1 MRIRNAT
8 VAEMFNTMADLLE
21 IKGENPFRIRAYRTA
36 AHTIYSLSSDV
47 SELLENGEDLSRLP
61 GIGKDLASKI
71 EQIVMTGQLE
81 VLEELKKEVPFE
93 LISLMRIAG
102 LGGKRIKA
110 INRRLGVQSVEQL
123 ERAALEHKICKLP
136 GFGEKIER
144 SILDGIKQL
153 REETGTRMK
162 LYDAEEIVNRIRKFL
177 QSENTID
184 KLIVAGSFRRKRETV
199 RDIDI
204 LITTDVPLR
213 VISLFLQFPEID
225 KVLVRGETRCTV
237 LLNSGMQVDIRVV
250 AKESY
255 GAALHYFTGSKAHN
269 IGIRKMGVR
278 LGLKINE
285 YGIWK
290 EGSRIAGEREED
302 VFRVVGLPFVEP
314 ELREDRGELE
324 AAKNGK
330 LPHLVE
336 LHQIRGDLHT
346 HTSRTDGKATIEEM
360 VDTAKALGYEYIAI
374 TDHSQ
379 RLAMTHGLNEN
390 DLALQIDIIDK
401 ANDNLKGFR
410 ILKGIEVDILE
421 DGTLDLAD
429 SILKRLDLTVC
440 SVHSKLNLSRKQQT
454 ERVLRAMENP
464 YFTILAHPTGRLIN
478 RRAPVEIDME
488 RVLNKAKEL
497 HRVVEINS
505 YPDRLDMND
514 VHCRMAKELGVKV
527 SINTDAHSTN
537 DLNFIRFGVAQARRG
552 WLEPS
557 DVINTMG
564 LDDLLNL
571 LCSIREN

>member
-1 MRIRNAT
+1 MRIRNTT

-36 AHTIYSLSSDV
+36 AHTVYSLSSDV
-47 SELLENGEDLSRLP
+47 SELLEKGEDLSKLP

-71 EQIVMTGQLE
+71 QQIVDTGQLE
-81 VLEELKKEVPFE
+81 VLEELKGEVPFE

-110 INRRLGVQSVEQL
+110 INSRLGIQSVEQL
-123 ERAALEHKICKLP
+123 ERAALDHKICKLP

-153 REETGTRMK
+153 RETTARMK

-177 QSENTID
+177 QSEKAID
-184 KLIVAGSFRRKRETV
+184 RLIVAGSFRRKRETV

-204 LITTDVPLR
+204 LITTEVPLK

-225 KVLVRGETRCTV
+225 KVLVNGETRCTV
-237 LLNSGMQVDIRVV
+237 ILQSGMQVDIRVV

-302 VFRVVGLPFVEP
+302 VFRVVGLPFIEP

-324 AAKNGK
+324 AAKTGR
-330 LPHLVE
+330 LPQLVE
-336 LHQIRGDLHT
+336 PNQIRGDLHT
-346 HTSRTDGKATIEEM
+346 HTSRTDGHATIEEM
-360 VDTAKALGYEYIAI
+360 VDAARSLGYEYIAV

-379 RLAMTHGLNEN
+379 RLAMTHGLNES
-390 DLALQIDIIDK
+390 DLAQQIEMIDK
-401 ANDNLKGFR
+401 TNENLKEFR

-429 SILKRLDLTVC
+429 NILKRLDLTVC
-440 SVHSKLNLSRKQQT
+440 SVHSKLNLSRKRQT

-478 RRAPVEIDME
+478 RRAPIEIDME
-488 RVLNKAKEL
+488 RILIKAKEL
-497 HRVVEINS
+497 CRVVEINS

-514 VHCRMAKELGVKV
+514 VHCRMAKEMGVKV

-537 DLNFIRFGVAQARRG
+537 DLNFIHFGIAQARRG

-557 DVINTMG
+557 DVINTKG

-571 LCSIREN
+571 LCAIREN

>member
-8 VAEMFNTMADLLE
+8 VAEIFNTMADLLE

-36 AHTIYSLSSDV
+36 AHTVYSLSSDV
-47 SELLENGEDLSRLP
+47 SELLESGEDLCRLP

-71 EQIVMTGQLE
+71 EQIVITGQLDA
-81 VLEELKKEVPFE
+81 LEELKDEVPFE
-93 LISLMRIAG
+93 LVSFMRIAG
-102 LGGKRIKA
+102 LGGKRIKT
-110 INRRLGVQSVEQL
+110 INRRLGVQSIEQL
-123 ERAALEHKICKLP
+123 ERAALDHKICKLP
-136 GFGEKIER
+136 GFGVKIER
-144 SILDGIKQL
+144 AILDGIKQL
-153 REETGTRMK
+153 REAGTRVK
-162 LYDAEEIVNRIRKFL
+162 IYDAEEIINRISKFL
-177 QSENTID
+177 QSEKAID

-199 RDIDI
+199 GDIDI
-204 LITTDVPLR
+204 LITTDNPPEI
-213 VISLFLQFPEID
+213 ISLFLQFPEIE
-225 KVLVRGETRCTV
+225 KVLARGEIRCTV
-237 LLNSGMQVDIRVV
+237 ILYSGMQVDIRVV

-290 EGSRIAGEREED
+290 EGVRIAGELEGD
-302 VFRVVGLPFVEP
+302 VYRVVGLPFIEP

-330 LPHLVE
+330 LPGLIE
-336 LHQIRGDLHT
+336 SHQIRGDLHT
-346 HTSRTDGKATIEEM
+346 HTSRTDGHATIAEM
-360 VDTAKALGYEYIAI
+360 VEAAIALGYEYIAI

-379 RLAMTHGLNEN
+379 RLAMTRGLNES

-401 ANDNLKGFR
+401 VNETLKGFR

-440 SVHSKLNLSRKQQT
+440 SVHSKLNLSRMQQT
-454 ERVLRAMENP
+454 DRVLRAMGNP

-478 RRAPVEIDME
+478 RRAPMEIDME
-488 RVLNKAKEL
+488 RILIRAREL
-497 HRVVEINS
+497 RRVVEVNS
-505 YPDRLDMND
+505 HPDRLDLND

-537 DLNFIRFGVAQARRG
+537 DLKFIRFGVAQARRG
-552 WLEPS
+552 WLGSS
-557 DVINTMG
+557 DVINCLG
-564 LDDLLNL
+564 LNDLLHL
-571 LCSIREN
+571 LRSIREN

>member
-1 MRIRNAT
+1 M
-8 VAEMFNTMADLLE
+8 
-21 IKGENPFRIRAYRTA
+21 
-36 AHTIYSLSSDV
+36 
-47 SELLENGEDLSRLP
+47 
-61 GIGKDLASKI
+61 
-71 EQIVMTGQLE
+71 Q
-81 VLEELKKEVPFE
+81 
-93 LISLMRIAG
+93 
-102 LGGKRIKA
+102 
-110 INRRLGVQSVEQL
+110 
-123 ERAALEHKICKLP
+123 
-136 GFGEKIER
+136 
-144 SILDGIKQL
+144 
-153 REETGTRMK
+153 
-162 LYDAEEIVNRIRKFL
+162 
-177 QSENTID
+177 
-184 KLIVAGSFRRKRETV
+184 
-199 RDIDI
+199 
-204 LITTDVPLR
+204 
-213 VISLFLQFPEID
+213 
-225 KVLVRGETRCTV
+225 VRG
-237 LLNSGMQVDIRVV
+237 
-250 AKESY
+250 K
-255 GAALHYFTGSKAHN
+255 
-269 IGIRKMGVR
+269 KMC
-278 LGLKINE
+278 LEWLT
-285 YGIWK
+285 
-290 EGSRIAGEREED
+290 S
-302 VFRVVGLPFVEP
+302 FVEP

-571 LCSIREN
+571 LCSIRDN

>member
-1 MRIRNAT
+1 MRIRNTT

-36 AHTIYSLSSDV
+36 AHTVYSLSSDV
-47 SELLENGEDLSRLP
+47 SELLEKGEDLSKLP

-71 EQIVMTGQLE
+71 QQIVDTGQLE
-81 VLEELKKEVPFE
+81 VLEELKGEVPFE

-110 INRRLGVQSVEQL
+110 INSRLGIQSVEQL
-123 ERAALEHKICKLP
+123 ERAALDHKICKLP

-153 REETGTRMK
+153 RETTARMK

-177 QSENTID
+177 QSEKAID
-184 KLIVAGSFRRKRETV
+184 RLIVAGSFRRKRETV

-204 LITTDVPLR
+204 LITTEVPLK

-225 KVLVRGETRCTV
+225 KVLVNGETRCTV
-237 LLNSGMQVDIRVV
+237 ILQSGMQVDIRVV

-302 VFRVVGLPFVEP
+302 VFRVVGLPFIEP

-324 AAKNGK
+324 AAKTGR

-336 LHQIRGDLHT
+336 PNQIRGDLHT
-346 HTSRTDGKATIEEM
+346 HTSRTDGHATIEEM
-360 VDTAKALGYEYIAI
+360 VDAARSLGYEYIAI

-379 RLAMTHGLNEN
+379 RLAMTHGLNERE
-390 DLALQIDIIDK
+390 LAQQIEMIDK
-401 ANDNLKGFR
+401 TNENLKGFR

-429 SILKRLDLTVC
+429 NVLKRLDLTVC
-440 SVHSKLNLSRKQQT
+440 SVHSKLNLSRKRQT

-478 RRAPVEIDME
+478 RRAPIEIDME
-488 RVLNKAKEL
+488 RILIKAKDL
-497 HRVVEINS
+497 CRVVEINS

-514 VHCRMAKELGVKV
+514 VHCRMAKEMGVKV

-537 DLNFIRFGVAQARRG
+537 DLNFIRFGIAQARRG

-557 DVINTMG
+557 DVINTRG

-571 LCSIREN
+571 LCAIREN

>member
-21 IKGENPFRIRAYRTA
+21 IKGENPFRVRAYRNA
-36 AHTIYSLSSDV
+36 AHTVYSLSSDV

-81 VLEELKKEVPFE
+81 VLEELKNEVPFE

-110 INRRLGVQSVEQL
+110 INSRLGIQSIEQL
-123 ERAALEHKICKLP
+123 EKAALEHKICKLP

-153 REETGTRMK
+153 RETGIRMK

-177 QSENTID
+177 EFQKDID
-184 KLIVAGSFRRKRETV
+184 KLIVAGSFRRRRETV

-204 LITTDVPLR
+204 LITTDSPLK

-225 KVLVRGETRCTV
+225 KIVARGETRCTV
-237 LLNSGMQVDIRVV
+237 ILQSGMQVDIRVV
-250 AKESY
+250 SKESY

-290 EGSRIAGEREED
+290 EGSRIAGEKEED
-302 VFRVVGLPFVEP
+302 VFRVVGLPFIQP
-314 ELREDRGELE
+314 EIREGKGELE
-324 AAKNGK
+324 AAKTGR

-336 LHQIRGDLHT
+336 SHQIRGDLHT
-346 HTSRTDGKATIEEM
+346 HTLRTDGHATLEEM
-360 VDTAKALGYEYIAI
+360 VEAARALGYEYIAI
-374 TDHSQ
+374 TDHSH
-379 RLAMTHGLNEN
+379 RLAMTHGLNEK
-390 DLALQIDIIDK
+390 DLACQIDIIDK
-401 ANDNLKGFR
+401 ANEKLKGFR

-429 SILKRLDLTVC
+429 SILQRLDLTVC

-454 ERVLRAMENP
+454 QRILRAMENP

-478 RRAPVEIDME
+478 RRAPIEIDME
-488 RVLNKAKEL
+488 KILIRAREL
-497 HRVVEINS
+497 QRVVEINS
-505 YPDRLDMND
+505 HPDRLDMND
-514 VHCRMAKELGVKV
+514 EHCRMAKELGVKV
-527 SINTDAHSTN
+527 SINTDAHSIS
-537 DLNFIRFGVAQARRG
+537 DLNFIHFGVDQARRG

-557 DVINTMG
+557 DVINTRG
-564 LDDLLNL
+564 LSDLLNL

>member
-1 MRIRNAT
+1 MT

-36 AHTIYSLSSDV
+36 AHTVYSLSNDV

-81 VLEELKKEVPFE
+81 ALEELKEEVPFE

-110 INRRLGVQSVEQL
+110 INSRLGIQSVEQL

-136 GFGEKIER
+136 GFGEKVER

-153 REETGTRMK
+153 RETGTRMK
-162 LYDAEEIVNRIRKFL
+162 LYEAEEIVNRIRKYL
-177 QSENTID
+177 QFEKAID

-199 RDIDI
+199 GDIDI
-204 LITTDVPLR
+204 LITTDEPLK
-213 VISLFLQFPEID
+213 VISLFLQYPEID
-225 KVLVRGETRCTV
+225 KILARGETRCTV
-237 LLNSGMQVDIRVV
+237 FLHSGMQVDIRVV

-302 VFRVVGLPFVEP
+302 VFRVVGLPFIEP

-324 AAKNGK
+324 AAQNDR
-330 LPHLVE
+330 LPHLIE
-336 LHQIRGDLHT
+336 SHQIRGDLHT
-346 HTSRTDGKATIEEM
+346 HTSRTDGHATMEEM
-360 VDTAKALGYEYIAI
+360 VAAARALGYEYIAI

-390 DLALQIDIIDK
+390 DLARQIDIIDK
-401 ANDNLKGFR
+401 ANEALKGFR

-421 DGTLDLAD
+421 DGTLDLDD

-454 ERVLRAMENP
+454 ERVLLAMENP
-464 YFTILAHPTGRLIN
+464 YFTILGHPTGRLIN
-478 RRAPVEIDME
+478 RRAPIEIDME
-488 RVLNKAKEL
+488 RVLARAKEL
-497 HRVVEINS
+497 RRVVEINS
-505 YPDRLDMND
+505 HPDRLDMND

-537 DLNFIRFGVAQARRG
+537 DLNLIRFGVAQARRG
-552 WLEPS
+552 WLETS
-557 DVINTMG
+557 DVINTRG
-564 LDDLLNL
+564 LNDLLRL
-571 LCSIREN
+571 G

>member
-1 MRIRNAT
+1 M
-8 VAEMFNTMADLLE
+8 
-21 IKGENPFRIRAYRTA
+21 
-36 AHTIYSLSSDV
+36 
-47 SELLENGEDLSRLP
+47 
-61 GIGKDLASKI
+61 
-71 EQIVMTGQLE
+71 
-81 VLEELKKEVPFE
+81 
-93 LISLMRIAG
+93 
-102 LGGKRIKA
+102 
-110 INRRLGVQSVEQL
+110 
-123 ERAALEHKICKLP
+123 
-136 GFGEKIER
+136 
-144 SILDGIKQL
+144 
-153 REETGTRMK
+153 
-162 LYDAEEIVNRIRKFL
+162 
-177 QSENTID
+177 
-184 KLIVAGSFRRKRETV
+184 
-199 RDIDI
+199 
-204 LITTDVPLR
+204 
-213 VISLFLQFPEID
+213 
-225 KVLVRGETRCTV
+225 
-237 LLNSGMQVDIRVV
+237 
-250 AKESY
+250 
-255 GAALHYFTGSKAHN
+255 
-269 IGIRKMGVR
+269 
-278 LGLKINE
+278 
-285 YGIWK
+285 
-290 EGSRIAGEREED
+290 
-302 VFRVVGLPFVEP
+302 FRVVGLPFVEP

-557 DVINTMG
+557 DVINTRG
-564 LDDLLNL
+564 LNDLLNL

>member
-36 AHTIYSLSSDV
+36 AHTVYSLSSDV
-47 SELLENGEDLSRLP
+47 SELLENGVDLSKLP

-81 VLEELKKEVPFE
+81 ALEELKGEVPFE

-110 INRRLGVQSVEQL
+110 INSRLGIQSVEQL
-123 ERAALEHKICKLP
+123 EAAALEHKICKLP

-153 REETGTRMK
+153 RESGTRMK
-162 LYDAEEIVNRIRKFL
+162 FYDAEEIVNRIRKFF
-177 QSENTID
+177 QSEKTID
-184 KLIVAGSFRRKRETV
+184 KLTVAGSFRRKRETV
-199 RDIDI
+199 GDIDI
-204 LITTDVPLR
+204 LITTDVPLKI
-213 VISLFLQFPEID
+213 ISLFLQFPEID

-237 LLNSGMQVDIRVV
+237 ILQSGMQVDIRVV

-290 EGSRIAGEREED
+290 EGARITGEREED
-302 VFRVVGLPFVEP
+302 VFRVVGLPFIEP

-324 AAKNGK
+324 AAKIGK

-346 HTSRTDGKATIEEM
+346 HTSRTDGHATIEEM
-360 VDTAKALGYEYIAI
+360 VDEARALGYEYIAI

-379 RLAMTHGLNEN
+379 RLAMTHGLNED

-401 ANDNLKGFR
+401 ANENLKGFR

-429 SILKRLDLTVC
+429 SILKKLDLTVC
-440 SVHSKLNLSRKQQT
+440 SVHYKLNLSRKQQT

-478 RRAPVEIDME
+478 RRAPIEIDME
-488 RVLNKAKEL
+488 RILTKAKEL

-505 YPDRLDMND
+505 HPDRLDMND

-537 DLNFIRFGVAQARRG
+537 DLQFIRFGVAQARRG

-557 DVINTMG
+557 DVINTLG
-564 LDDLLNL
+564 LNELLNL

>member
-21 IKGENPFRIRAYRTA
+21 IKGENPFRVRAYRTA
-36 AHTIYSLSSDV
+36 AHTVYSLSSDV

-71 EQIVMTGQLE
+71 EQIVMTGKLE
-81 VLEELKKEVPFE
+81 VLEELKNEVPFE

-110 INRRLGVQSVEQL
+110 INSRLGIQSIEQL
-123 ERAALEHKICKLP
+123 EKAALEHKICKLP

-153 REETGTRMK
+153 RETGIRMK

-177 QSENTID
+177 QFEKDID
-184 KLIVAGSFRRKRETV
+184 KLIVAGSFRRRRETV
-199 RDIDI
+199 GDIDI
-204 LITTDVPLR
+204 LITTDSPLK

-225 KVLVRGETRCTV
+225 KIMARGETRCTV
-237 LLNSGMQVDIRVV
+237 ILQSGMQVDIRVV
-250 AKESY
+250 SKESY

-290 EGSRIAGEREED
+290 EGTRIAGENEED
-302 VFRVVGLPFVEP
+302 VFRVVGLPFIQP
-314 ELREDRGELE
+314 EIREGKGELE
-324 AAKNGK
+324 AARTGR

-336 LHQIRGDLHT
+336 THQIRGDLHT
-346 HTSRTDGKATIEEM
+346 HTLRTDGHATLEEM
-360 VDTAKALGYEYIAI
+360 VEAARALGYEYIAI
-374 TDHSQ
+374 TDHSH
-379 RLAMTHGLNEN
+379 RLAMTHGLNEK
-390 DLALQIDIIDK
+390 DLAWQIDIIDK
-401 ANDNLKGFR
+401 VNEKLKGFR

-454 ERVLRAMENP
+454 QRILRAMENP

-478 RRAPVEIDME
+478 RRAPIEIDME
-488 RVLNKAKEL
+488 KILIRAREL
-497 HRVVEINS
+497 QRVVEINS
-505 YPDRLDMND
+505 HPDRLDMND
-514 VHCRMAKELGVKV
+514 EHCRMAKELGVKV
-527 SINTDAHSTN
+527 SINTDAHSIS
-537 DLNFIRFGVAQARRG
+537 DLNFIHFGVDQARRG

-557 DVINTMG
+557 DVINTRG
-564 LDDLLNL
+564 LSDLLNL

>member
-1 MRIRNAT
+1 MRIRNTT

-36 AHTIYSLSSDV
+36 AHTVYSLSSDV
-47 SELLENGEDLSRLP
+47 SELLEKGEDLSKLP

-71 EQIVMTGQLE
+71 QQIVDTGQLE
-81 VLEELKKEVPFE
+81 VLEELKGEVPFE

-110 INRRLGVQSVEQL
+110 INSRLGIQSVEQL
-123 ERAALEHKICKLP
+123 ERAALDHKICKLP

-153 REETGTRMK
+153 RETTARMK

-177 QSENTID
+177 QSEKAID
-184 KLIVAGSFRRKRETV
+184 RLIVAGSFRRKRETV

-204 LITTDVPLR
+204 LITTEVPLK

-225 KVLVRGETRCTV
+225 KVLVNGETRCTV
-237 LLNSGMQVDIRVV
+237 ILQSGMQVDIRVV

-302 VFRVVGLPFVEP
+302 VFRVVGLPFIEP

-324 AAKNGK
+324 AAKTGR

-336 LHQIRGDLHT
+336 PNQIRGDLHT
-346 HTSRTDGKATIEEM
+346 HTSRTDGHATIEEM
-360 VDTAKALGYEYIAI
+360 VDAARSLGYEYIAI

-379 RLAMTHGLNEN
+379 RLAMTHGLNER
-390 DLALQIDIIDK
+390 DLAQHIEMIDK
-401 ANDNLKGFR
+401 TNENLKGFR

-429 SILKRLDLTVC
+429 NVLKRLDLTVC
-440 SVHSKLNLSRKQQT
+440 SVHSKLNLSRKRQT

-478 RRAPVEIDME
+478 RRAPIEIDME
-488 RVLNKAKEL
+488 RILIKAKDL
-497 HRVVEINS
+497 CRVVEINS

-514 VHCRMAKELGVKV
+514 VHCRMAKEMGVKV

-537 DLNFIRFGVAQARRG
+537 DLNFIRFGIAQARRG

-557 DVINTMG
+557 DVINTRG

-571 LCSIREN
+571 LCAIREN

>member
-8 VAEMFNTMADLLE
+8 VAEIFNTMADLLE

-36 AHTIYSLSSDV
+36 AHTVYSLSSDV
-47 SELLENGEDLSRLP
+47 SELLESGEDLCRLP

-71 EQIVMTGQLE
+71 EQIVITGQLDA
-81 VLEELKKEVPFE
+81 LEELKDEVPFE
-93 LISLMRIAG
+93 LVSFMRIAG
-102 LGGKRIKA
+102 LGGKRIKT
-110 INRRLGVQSVEQL
+110 INRRLGVQSIEQL
-123 ERAALEHKICKLP
+123 ERAALDHKICKLP
-136 GFGEKIER
+136 GFGVKIER
-144 SILDGIKQL
+144 AILDGIKQL
-153 REETGTRMK
+153 REAGTRVK
-162 LYDAEEIVNRIRKFL
+162 IYDAEEIINRISKFL
-177 QSENTID
+177 QSEKAID

-199 RDIDI
+199 GDIDI
-204 LITTDVPLR
+204 LITTDNPPEI
-213 VISLFLQFPEID
+213 ISLFLQFPEIE
-225 KVLVRGETRCTV
+225 KVLARGETRCTV
-237 LLNSGMQVDIRVV
+237 ILYSGMQVDIRVV

-290 EGSRIAGEREED
+290 EGVRIAGELEGD
-302 VFRVVGLPFVEP
+302 VYRVVGLPFIEP

-330 LPHLVE
+330 LPGLIE
-336 LHQIRGDLHT
+336 SHQIRGDLHT
-346 HTSRTDGKATIEEM
+346 HTSRTDGHATIAEM
-360 VDTAKALGYEYIAI
+360 VEAAIALGYEYIAI

-379 RLAMTHGLNEN
+379 RLAMTRGLNES

-401 ANDNLKGFR
+401 VNETLKGFR

-440 SVHSKLNLSRKQQT
+440 SVHSKLNLSRMQQT
-454 ERVLRAMENP
+454 DRVLRAMGNP

-478 RRAPVEIDME
+478 RRAPMEIDME
-488 RVLNKAKEL
+488 RILIRAREL
-497 HRVVEINS
+497 RRVVEVNS
-505 YPDRLDMND
+505 HPDRLDLND

-537 DLNFIRFGVAQARRG
+537 DLKFIRFGVAQARRG
-552 WLEPS
+552 WLGSS
-557 DVINTMG
+557 DVINCLG
-564 LDDLLNL
+564 LNDLLHL
-571 LCSIREN
+571 LRSIREN